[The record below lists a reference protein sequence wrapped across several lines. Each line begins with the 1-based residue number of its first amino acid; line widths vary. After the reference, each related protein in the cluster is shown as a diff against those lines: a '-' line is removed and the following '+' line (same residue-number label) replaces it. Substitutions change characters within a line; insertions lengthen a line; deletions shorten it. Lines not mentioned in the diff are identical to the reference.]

1 MENLD
6 VNIKNWKSLIRP
18 AKLDVQ
24 LNKDKLG
31 NKWICPTTGK
41 KFYDMNK
48 EPVTS
53 PYTGEL
59 IEMPNTESLEKE
71 KKEEIILEND
81 NKENS
86 QISETKEITDVDN
99 VESDVEILDDNSEV
113 SIPEI
118 GENFNNES
126 EQSEE
131 DIDEL
136 EEFEI
141 DEEIDDEL
149 SDDEFLD
156 DSDDDSVEDVIGS
169 VKANN
174 DEG

>member
-1 MENLD
+1 MT
-6 VNIKNWKSLIRP
+6 VRFVRGKSLKKI
-18 AKLDVQ
+18 KGVQ
-24 LNKDKLG
+24 LDKEKLG

-41 KFYDMNK
+41 KFYDLNK
-48 EPVTS
+48 EPIIS
-53 PYTGEL
+53 PYTGEI
-59 IEMPNTESLEKE
+59 IEIPNTEDSEKE
-71 KKEEIILEND
+71 KTDEIILEND
-81 NKENS
+81 NKETS
-86 QISETKEITDVDN
+86 QISEEKETTDIDN
-99 VESDVEILDDNSEV
+99 VESDVGILDDNSEE

-118 GENFNNES
+118 DENFNNES

>member
-1 MENLD
+1 MT
-6 VNIKNWKSLIRP
+6 VRFVRGKSLKKI
-18 AKLDVQ
+18 KGVQ
-24 LNKDKLG
+24 LDKEKLG

-41 KFYDMNK
+41 KFYDLNK
-48 EPVTS
+48 EPIIS
-53 PYTGEL
+53 PYTGEI
-59 IEMPNTESLEKE
+59 IEIPNTEDSEKE
-71 KKEEIILEND
+71 KTDEIILEND
-81 NKENS
+81 NKETS
-86 QISETKEITDVDN
+86 QISEEKETTDIDN
-99 VESDVEILDDNSEV
+99 VESDVGILDDNSEE

-118 GENFNNES
+118 DESFNNES
-126 EQSEE
+126 EQSE
-131 DIDEL
+131 DNIDEL

>member
-1 MENLD
+1 MT
-6 VNIKNWKSLIRP
+6 VRFVRGKSLKKI
-18 AKLDVQ
+18 KGVQ
-24 LNKDKLG
+24 LDKDKLG

-41 KFYDMNK
+41 KFYDLNK
-48 EPVTS
+48 EPIIS
-53 PYTGEL
+53 PYTGEI
-59 IEMPNTESLEKE
+59 IEKPNTEDSEKE
-71 KKEEIILEND
+71 KTEEIIPLKD
-81 NKENS
+81 NSEGS
-86 QISETKEITDVDN
+86 QISEERETSDSDN

-118 GENFNNES
+118 DENFNNES

-156 DSDDDSVEDVIGS
+156 DSEDDSVEDVIGS

-174 DEG
+174 DDG